1 MKDLCR
7 RVYML
12 CRVCGNDQF
21 ETIDERVNDLENAP
35 DETAVKCSDC
45 GTIFTKAEL
54 IHDNSER
61 IEMAVEEVKTEAI
74 KEIEMELK
82 KGIKK
87 WKL

>member
-1 MKDLCR
+1 M
-7 RVYML
+7 
-12 CRVCGNDQF
+12 
-21 ETIDERVNDLENAP
+21 ENAP

-74 KEIEMELK
+74 KEIEKTEPSVDDLL
-82 KGIKK
+82 GTRGEE
-87 WKL
+87 